1 MVAGH
6 SGSFLSQVLQPNDPA
21 PTSSLGV
28 TGVVGGDER
37 GALGVHG
44 RRVVQGVEQVMPQID
59 READGRRMDGGRLGA
74 LPFEQLQSAVFST
87 GSPRWC

>member
-1 MVAGH
+1 MVTGH
-6 SGSFLSQVLQPNDPA
+6 GGSFLSQVLQPHDPA
-21 PTSSLGV
+21 PMSSLGV
-28 TGVVGGDER
+28 IGVVGGDER

-44 RRVVQGVEQVMPQID
+44 RRVVQGVEQVASQID
-59 READGRRMDGGRLGA
+59 REVDGRRMDGERFDA